1 MSTPLLILFTA
12 GIILFLVFVL
22 LVFVLR
28 EARRLTGFLLAFG
41 VLTVV
46 GVVAY
51 ALVAQASATRQV
63 ARVAE
68 VQAMTNAA
76 ATLTLFLLILVILLV
91 LVIVGAVIAFRWW
104 RKYQEQQRLA
114 EAMRMLQMQ
123 TLLNGQMPQRIQGLS
138 ALQMP
143 IPPVIVVPQYPSWPI
158 GGYWGV
164 PSLPDPQ
171 QNWGWPFSEE

>member
-1 MSTPLLILFTA
+1 MDSWQ
-12 GIILFLVFVL
+12 IILGLVAVALLSILALRVARKAAVL
-22 LVFVLR
+22 
-28 EARRLTGFLLAFG
+28 LLAFG
-41 VLTVV
+41 GLVVV
-46 GVVAY
+46 GAIAY

-76 ATLTLFLLILVILLV
+76 TTLTLFLLALIVLLV
-91 LVIVGAVIAFRWW
+91 LVIAGAVIAFRWW

-114 EAMRMLQMQ
+114 EIARMLQMQ
-123 TLLNGQMPQRIQGLS
+123 ALLNGQMPQRIQGLS
-138 ALQMP
+138 APQMP

-164 PSLPDPQ
+164 PSFPDPQ